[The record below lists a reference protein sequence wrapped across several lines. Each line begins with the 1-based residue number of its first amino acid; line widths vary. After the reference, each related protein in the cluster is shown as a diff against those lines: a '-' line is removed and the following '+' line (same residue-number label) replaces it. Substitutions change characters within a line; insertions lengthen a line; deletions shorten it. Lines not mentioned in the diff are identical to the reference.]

1 MLIHLYVPFNLY
13 LFIVVLGPIWDNLVF
28 ILEWSKRFLFP
39 QACGIHHKASWCEGH
54 TTQWCADI
62 RTGPNLQ
69 FPLCEKY
76 CSVACRY
83 MYQTDP
89 NLHIQFLL
97 CGVHHVIVGVM
108 YMYIWIPCCVLCIMG
123 WLMHRPHPVYKS
135 HVLIEDYIIL
145 KSDC

>member
-1 MLIHLYVPFNLY
+1 ME
-13 LFIVVLGPIWDNLVF
+13 FIIRPLGVRDILPSGAQIYELVLTYNFHCV
-28 ILEWSKRFLFP
+28 S
-39 QACGIHHKASWCEGH
+39 
-54 TTQWCADI
+54 
-62 RTGPNLQ
+62 
-69 FPLCEKY
+69 KY
-76 CSVACRY
+76 CSVAYRY

-89 NLHIQFLL
+89 DLHIQFLL

-108 YMYIWIPCCVLCIMG
+108 YMYIWIPCCVLCIMW